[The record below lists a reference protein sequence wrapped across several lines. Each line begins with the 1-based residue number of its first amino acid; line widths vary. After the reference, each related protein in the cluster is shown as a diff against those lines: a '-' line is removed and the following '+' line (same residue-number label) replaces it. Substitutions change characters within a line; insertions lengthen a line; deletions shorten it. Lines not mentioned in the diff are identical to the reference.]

1 MKGGNPFMETN
12 KNISAGPAVTH
23 ILNNYVHYKKRLK
36 RVIFFFLHCQN
47 VKDHD

>member
-1 MKGGNPFMETN
+1 METN

-36 RVIFFFLHCQN
+36 RVIFFFALSKC
-47 VKDHD
+47 KRS